1 MPGTPKRRAE
11 LELLRS
17 KLDELCELIAAGKTD
32 KAALRELGINGTGAL
47 YKLQEEDSAA
57 ADRLARARKT
67 GAAAMASETVDIA
80 DELELQGIL
89 LADPVRVATARI
101 TTRQW
106 LAGKRNREEFGDA
119 KGVAVQVNVNGL
131 HLQAVRQLSQAV
143 DVQVIDVEPEPELEP
158 VPQLDAPESLND
170 LL

>member
-57 ADRLARARKT
+57 ADRLARARKS
-67 GAAAMASETVDIA
+67 GAAAMASEVVDIA
-80 DELELQGIL
+80 DELTEDET
-89 LADPVRVATARI
+89 ADPVRVAQGRI

-106 LAGKRNREEFGDA
+106 LAGKRDREGFGDA

-143 DVQVIDVEPEPELEP
+143 DVQVIDVEPEL
-158 VPQLDAPESLND
+158 VPQLDAPESLDD

>member
-1 MPGTPKRRAE
+1 MAGTPKRRAE

-17 KLDELCELIAAGKTD
+17 KLDELCEHLMDGCSD
-32 KAALRELGINGTGAL
+32 REAMRRMGFNGTGAL

-57 ADRLARARKT
+57 ADQLARARKA
-67 GAAAMASETVDIA
+67 GAAAMASSVIDIA
-80 DELELQGIL
+80 DELLEHP
-89 LADPVRVATARI
+89 LADPVRVAQGRI

-119 KGVAVQVNVNGL
+119 KGVAVQVNINGL
-131 HLQAVRQLSQAV
+131 HLQAVRQLSQPIDGEAV
-143 DVQVIDVEPEPELEP
+143 EVQPALEAPQSID
-158 VPQLDAPESLND
+158 D